1 MSNLKRNHYC
11 GTLAKA
17 DNEKEVVLCGWV
29 AKRRDHGGLIFIDL
43 RDRSGIVQVVVD
55 PDHAGED
62 FAKAEAIRSEYVIK
76 VHGVVRLRSEETINP
91 NLATGEVEVVAK
103 ELEVLNS
110 AKTPPFYIQDGIDV
124 DENLRLKYRYLDL
137 RRPEMQRNL
146 MLRHKV
152 TKLMRDYMDNHDFC
166 EIETPMLTKST
177 PEGARDYLVPSRVN
191 PGKFYALP
199 QSPQQYKQLPML
211 SGFDR
216 YMQIARCFR
225 DEDLRADRQPE
236 FTQIDLEMSFVNED
250 DVMGIQEG
258 FLKRV
263 FKEVLDVDVQ
273 TPFLRMP
280 WREAMDRFGSDKPDL
295 RFGFELK
302 DISDIVKDCGFGVFS
317 GAVQGGGSV
326 RLINVNGHAADFPRK
341 KIDKLGEFVKTYKAK
356 GLAWTRMHDGQ
367 VTSSYQKF
375 LTEEENKAILE
386 RAGAKDG
393 DLILIV
399 GDVKDEVVFAAL
411 GALRCECAKQ
421 LGLLDPKD
429 FKFLWVTEFP
439 MFEYSEEEGR
449 YVAMHH
455 PFTAP
460 MDEDLD
466 KLETDKK
473 NCRAKAYD
481 IVLNG
486 TELGGGSIRISVPET
501 QQAMFRALGFS
512 DEDAQERFGH
522 LINAFKFGAPPH
534 GGLAYGLDRLCMLMA
549 GAESIRDVIAFPKV
563 QNASEPMTNCP
574 DFVDDKQLD
583 ELSLA
588 VTRREEA
595 SDEE

>member
-1 MSNLKRNHYC
+1 M
-11 GTLAKA
+11 
-17 DNEKEVVLCGWV
+17 
-29 AKRRDHGGLIFIDL
+29 
-43 RDRSGIVQVVVD
+43 
-55 PDHAGED
+55 
-62 FAKAEAIRSEYVIK
+62 
-76 VHGVVRLRSEETINP
+76 
-91 NLATGEVEVVAK
+91 
-103 ELEVLNS
+103 
-110 AKTPPFYIQDGIDV
+110 
-124 DENLRLKYRYLDL
+124 LRLKYRYLDL
-137 RRPEMQRNL
+137 RRPDMQHAIAT
-146 MLRHKV
+146 RHKV
-152 TKLMRDYMDNHDFC
+152 TKICRDYFDEQGFL

-177 PEGARDYLVPSRVN
+177 PEGARDYLVPSRVH

-199 QSPQQYKQLPML
+199 QSPQQYKQLLML

-439 MFEYSEEEGR
+439 MFEFSEEENR
-449 YVAMHH
+449 YVAMHLL
-455 PFTAP
+455 PQLP
-460 MDEDLD
+460 ELRRQLDLRR
-466 KLETDKK
+466 L
-473 NCRAKAYD
+473 CHLVPA
-481 IVLNG
+481 
-486 TELGGGSIRISVPET
+486 GGPLPQLPPDAAG
-501 QQAMFRALGFS
+501 QQLP
-512 DEDAQERFGH
+512 RFGH
-522 LINAFKFGAPPH
+522 RLPHLRRCDPGERRLALSPAHRGHRVFCQLCPEGPPH
-534 GGLAYGLDRLCMLMA
+534 RLL
-549 GAESIRDVIAFPKV
+549 
-563 QNASEPMTNCP
+563 
-574 DFVDDKQLD
+574 
-583 ELSLA
+583 
-588 VTRREEA
+588 
-595 SDEE
+595 